1 MQQAKIDYEKIVSVE
16 GICDGKLHSKPR
28 LLTKGDSIFDWGTP
42 SLAMPKWLNYN
53 PSMVEFSTKG
63 ASFG

>member
-28 LLTKGDSIFDWGTP
+28 LLTKGDSIFD
-42 SLAMPKWLNYN
+42 
-53 PSMVEFSTKG
+53 
-63 ASFG
+63 